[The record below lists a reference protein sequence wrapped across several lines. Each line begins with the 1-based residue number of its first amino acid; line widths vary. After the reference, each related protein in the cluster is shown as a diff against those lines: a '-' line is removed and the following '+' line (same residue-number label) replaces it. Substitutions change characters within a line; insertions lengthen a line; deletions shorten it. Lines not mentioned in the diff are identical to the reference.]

1 MAVRSIFIPK
11 FEGDFLVETQNI
23 DFKWFPGLSV
33 SQKQKSID
41 SLHSEAK
48 KKFVGIEKI
57 LEISSKSKSKLG
69 IALSAFNLMI
79 KSAKGK
85 QVSVECVFQSSKVFE
100 GDIQYL
106 DLLEVSSREAK
117 KDSRLKSSGRIVAFR
132 TYGKKDKEWG
142 TEPITAYYDWLYI
155 NALNQ
160 HTEFHEELFRY
171 SAFSDIEFNP
181 GKSLNCQAYSVAL
194 FCALYKRG
202 LLKDALKSQKD
213 FLAIYQ
219 DYKID
224 NSYTSRNQTGTFL

>member
-1 MAVRSIFIPK
+1 MATRPIFISK
-11 FEGDFLVETQNI
+11 TDGDFLVRTKNI
-23 DFKWFPGLSV
+23 DFKWFAGQSD

-41 SLHSEAK
+41 SLHLEAK
-48 KKFVGIEKI
+48 KLEGVERI

-69 IALSAFNLMI
+69 ISLSAFNLMI
-79 KSAKGK
+79 KSTKGK

-117 KDSRLKSSGRIVAFR
+117 KDSRLKSSGRVIAFR

-142 TEPITAYYDWLYI
+142 IEPITAYYDWLYV

-160 HTEFHEELFRY
+160 HTEFHEELLEY

-181 GKSLNCQAYSVAL
+181 EKSLNCQAYSVAL
-194 FCALYKRG
+194 FCALYRRG
-202 LLKDALKSQKD
+202 ILQDILKSQKD
-213 FLAIYQ
+213 FLSIYQ

-224 NSYTSRNQTGTFL
+224 NSYTSRKQLGMFL

>member
-1 MAVRSIFIPK
+1 MATRPIFISK
-11 FEGDFLVETQNI
+11 TDGDFLVRTKNI
-23 DFKWFPGLSV
+23 DFKWFAGQSD

-41 SLHSEAK
+41 SLHLEAK
-48 KKFVGIEKI
+48 KLEGVERI

-69 IALSAFNLMI
+69 ISLSAFNLMI
-79 KSAKGK
+79 KSTKGK

-117 KDSRLKSSGRIVAFR
+117 KDSRLKSSGRVIAFR

-142 TEPITAYYDWLYI
+142 IEPITAYYDWLYV

-160 HTEFHEELFRY
+160 HTEFHEELLEY

-181 GKSLNCQAYSVAL
+181 EKSLNCQAYSVAL
-194 FCALYKRG
+194 FCALYRRG
-202 LLKDALKSQKD
+202 ILQDVLKSQKD
-213 FLAIYQ
+213 FLSIYK

-224 NSYTSRNQTGTFL
+224 NSYTSRKQLGMFL

>member
-1 MAVRSIFIPK
+1 MATRPIFISK
-11 FEGDFLVETQNI
+11 TDGDFLVRTKNI
-23 DFKWFPGLSV
+23 DFKWFAGQSD

-41 SLHSEAK
+41 SLHLETK
-48 KKFVGIEKI
+48 KLEGVERI

-69 IALSAFNLMI
+69 ISLSAFNLMI
-79 KSAKGK
+79 KSTKGK

-117 KDSRLKSSGRIVAFR
+117 KDSRLKSSGRVIAFR

-142 TEPITAYYDWLYI
+142 TEPITAYYDWLYV

-160 HTEFHEELFRY
+160 HTEFHEELLEY

-181 GKSLNCQAYSVAL
+181 EKSLNCQAYSVAL
-194 FCALYKRG
+194 FCALYRRG
-202 LLKDALKSQKD
+202 ILQDVLKSQKD
-213 FLAIYQ
+213 FLSIYQ

-224 NSYTSRNQTGTFL
+224 NSYTSRKQLGMFL

>member
-1 MAVRSIFIPK
+1 MATRPIFISK
-11 FEGDFLVETQNI
+11 TDGDFLVRTKNI
-23 DFKWFPGLSV
+23 DFKWFAGQSD

-41 SLHSEAK
+41 SLHLEAK
-48 KKFVGIEKI
+48 KLEGVGKI
-57 LEISSKSKSKLG
+57 LEISSKSKNELG
-69 IALSAFNLMI
+69 FALSAFNLMI
-79 KSAKGK
+79 KSARGK

-117 KDSRLKSSGRIVAFR
+117 KDSRLKSSGRVIAFR

-142 TEPITAYYDWLYI
+142 TEPITAYYDWLYV

-160 HTEFHEELFRY
+160 HTEFHEELLEY

-181 GKSLNCQAYSVAL
+181 EKSLNCQAYSVAL
-194 FCALYKRG
+194 FCALYKRK

-213 FLAIYQ
+213 FLSLYQ

-224 NSYTSRNQTGTFL
+224 NSSTSKKQLGIFL

>member
-1 MAVRSIFIPK
+1 MATRPIFISK
-11 FEGDFLVETQNI
+11 TDGDFLVRTKNI
-23 DFKWFPGLSV
+23 DFKWFAGQSD

-41 SLHSEAK
+41 SLHLEAK
-48 KKFVGIEKI
+48 KLEGVERI

-69 IALSAFNLMI
+69 ISLSAFNLMI
-79 KSAKGK
+79 KSTKGK

-100 GDIQYL
+100 EDIQYL

-117 KDSRLKSSGRIVAFR
+117 KDSRLKSSGRVIAFR

-142 TEPITAYYDWLYI
+142 TEPITAYYDWLYV

-160 HTEFHEELFRY
+160 HTEFHEELLEY

-181 GKSLNCQAYSVAL
+181 EKSLNCQAYSVAL
-194 FCALYKRG
+194 FCALYKRK

-213 FLAIYQ
+213 FLSLYQ

-224 NSYTSRNQTGTFL
+224 NSSTSKKQLGIFL

>member
-1 MAVRSIFIPK
+1 MAVRPIFIPK
-11 FEGDFLVETQNI
+11 LEGDFLVKTQNI
-23 DFKWFPGLSV
+23 DFEWFPGLSV

-41 SLHSEAK
+41 SLHTEAK
-48 KKFVGIEKI
+48 KLEGIEKV
-57 LEISSKSKSKLG
+57 LEISSKSKNKLG

-79 KSAKGK
+79 KSTKGK

-117 KDSRLKSSGRIVAFR
+117 KDSRLKSSGRVIAFR
-132 TYGKKDKEWG
+132 TYGKKDKEWK

-160 HTEFHEELFRY
+160 HTEFHKELLGY

-181 GKSLNCQAYSVAL
+181 EKSLNCQAYSVAL
-194 FCALYKRG
+194 FCSLFKRG
-202 LLKDALKSQKD
+202 VLKKALESQEF
-213 FLAIYQ
+213 FLSLYE

-224 NSYTSRNQTGTFL
+224 NSYTSRKQLGMFL

>member
-1 MAVRSIFIPK
+1 MAVRPIFIPK
-11 FEGDFLVETQNI
+11 FKGDFLVKTKNV
-23 DFKWFPGLSV
+23 DFEWFPGLSV

-41 SLHSEAK
+41 SLHLEAK
-48 KKFVGIEKI
+48 KLEDVERI
-57 LEISSKSKSKLG
+57 LEISSKSKNELG

-79 KSAKGK
+79 KSEKGK

-100 GDIQYL
+100 EDIQYL

-117 KDSRLKSSGRIVAFR
+117 KDPRLKSSGRVIAFR
-132 TYGKKDKEWG
+132 TYGKRDKEWG
-142 TEPITAYYDWLYI
+142 TEPITAYYDWLYV

-160 HTEFHEELFRY
+160 HTEFHEELLEY

-181 GKSLNCQAYSVAL
+181 EKSLNCQAYSVAL

-202 LLKDALKSQKD
+202 FLEKALKSQEI
-213 FLAIYQ
+213 FLSLYK

-224 NSYTSRNQTGTFL
+224 NPYTSRKQLGMFL

>member
-1 MAVRSIFIPK
+1 MATRPIFISK
-11 FEGDFLVETQNI
+11 TDGDFLVRTKNI
-23 DFKWFPGLSV
+23 DFKWFAGQSD

-41 SLHSEAK
+41 SLHLEAK
-48 KKFVGIEKI
+48 KLEGVERI

-69 IALSAFNLMI
+69 ISLSAFNLMI
-79 KSAKGK
+79 KSTKGK

-117 KDSRLKSSGRIVAFR
+117 KDSRLKSSGRVIAFR

-142 TEPITAYYDWLYI
+142 IEPITAYYDWLYV

-160 HTEFHEELFRY
+160 HTEFHEELLEY

-181 GKSLNCQAYSVAL
+181 EKSLNCQAYSVAL
-194 FCALYKRG
+194 FCALYRRG
-202 LLKDALKSQKD
+202 ILQDVLKSQKD
-213 FLAIYQ
+213 FLSIYQ

-224 NSYTSRNQTGTFL
+224 NSYTSRKQLGMFL

>member
-1 MAVRSIFIPK
+1 MATRPIFISK
-11 FEGDFLVETQNI
+11 TDGDFLVRTKNI
-23 DFKWFPGLSV
+23 DFKWFAGQSD

-41 SLHSEAK
+41 SLHLEAK
-48 KKFVGIEKI
+48 KLEGVERI
-57 LEISSKSKSKLG
+57 LEISSKSKNKLG
-69 IALSAFNLMI
+69 ISLSAFNLMI
-79 KSAKGK
+79 KSTKGK

-117 KDSRLKSSGRIVAFR
+117 KDSRLKSSGRVIAFR

-142 TEPITAYYDWLYI
+142 TEPITAYYDWLYV

-160 HTEFHEELFRY
+160 HTEFHEELLEY

-181 GKSLNCQAYSVAL
+181 EKSLNCQAYSVAL
-194 FCALYKRG
+194 FCALYRRG
-202 LLKDALKSQKD
+202 ILQDILKSQKD
-213 FLAIYQ
+213 FLSIYQ

-224 NSYTSRNQTGTFL
+224 NSYTSRKQLGMFL